1 VDKVTSISIA
11 LVAMVLL
18 LPFISHYLHHHPI
31 MLKRFKTVL
40 LVAYGA
46 IYLYLTLFNRTPG
59 SVSRLELTPF
69 WSYQKAIAGNA
80 MMREEIILNILLFVP
95 LGFLLCFS
103 GLGWWKVAL
112 IGVCLSSTT
121 EVVQYLTRLGLCE
134 LDDLIS
140 NGLGTMIGVCAYHSF
155 ELVMRKIKRSL

>member
-1 VDKVTSISIA
+1 MDKVTSISVA

-18 LPFISHYLHHHPI
+18 LPFISNFLHHHPI
-31 MLKRFKTVL
+31 MLKRFKIVL
-40 LVAYGA
+40 LVAYGV

-59 SVSRLELTPF
+59 SVPRLELTPF
-69 WSYQKAIAGNA
+69 WSYQKAIAGNV

-95 LGFLLCFS
+95 LGYLLCFS

-134 LDDLIS
+134 VDDLIS
-140 NGLGTMIGVCAYHSF
+140 NGLGTMMGIGVHNGYEMIRS
-155 ELVMRKIKRSL
+155 KITRA

>member
-1 VDKVTSISIA
+1 MDKVTSISIA
-11 LVAMVLL
+11 LVAMVLF

-31 MLKRFKTVL
+31 MLKRFKALL
-40 LVAYGA
+40 LVTYGA

-59 SVSRLELTPF
+59 SVPRLELTTF
-69 WSYQKAIAGNA
+69 WSYQKAWAGDV
-80 MMREEIILNILLFVP
+80 MMREEIILNILLFIP
-95 LGFLLCFS
+95 LGYLLCFS

-121 EVVQYLTRLGLCE
+121 EVIQYLTRLGLCE

-140 NGLGTMIGVCAYHSF
+140 NGLGTMMGICAYHGF
-155 ELVMRKIKRSL
+155 ELVMRKIKRA

>member
-1 VDKVTSISIA
+1 MDKVTSISIA

-18 LPFISHYLHHHPI
+18 LPFITNYLHHRPI
-31 MLKRFKTVL
+31 MLKNFKTLL
-40 LVAYGA
+40 LVAYGI

-59 SVSRLELTPF
+59 AIPRLELTPF
-69 WSYQKAIAGNA
+69 WSYQKAWTGNVG
-80 MMREEIILNILLFVP
+80 MREEIILNILLFIP
-95 LGFLLCFS
+95 LGYLLCFS
-103 GLGWWKVAL
+103 GLGWWKVVL

-140 NGLGTMIGVCAYHSF
+140 NGLGTMMGICAYHGF
-155 ELVMRKIKRSL
+155 ELVMRKIKRA